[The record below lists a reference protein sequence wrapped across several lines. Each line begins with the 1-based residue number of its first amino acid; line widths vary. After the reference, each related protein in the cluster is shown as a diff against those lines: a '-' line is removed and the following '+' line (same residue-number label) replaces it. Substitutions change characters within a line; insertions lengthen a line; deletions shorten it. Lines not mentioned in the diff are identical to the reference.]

1 VVGSSQEDA
10 SDSTY
15 THTRIHTYTHTHIHT
30 CTHTHM
36 HRVGSSQEDA
46 SDSATGTTFDEDAI
60 LLEYR
65 DFRIQHAI

>member
-1 VVGSSQEDA
+1 
-10 SDSTY
+10 
-15 THTRIHTYTHTHIHT
+15 
-30 CTHTHM
+30 M